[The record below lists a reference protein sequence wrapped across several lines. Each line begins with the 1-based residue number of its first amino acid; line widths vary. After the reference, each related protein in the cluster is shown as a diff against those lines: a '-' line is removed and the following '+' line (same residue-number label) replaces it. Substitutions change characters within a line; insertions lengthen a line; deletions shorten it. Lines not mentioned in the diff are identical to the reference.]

1 MTLCC
6 NAFTPD
12 VTPPTLD
19 DAYTPTSYSQRLDDL
34 LGDTAYMLFAEP
46 TTYKHATEGPEKALW
61 ILAIK
66 NEFDGLRDMGTW
78 EIVSKP
84 DGVKLLKTKWVFKVK
99 RVEGRET
106 IYRAR
111 LVVKGYTQIEGVDYN
126 EIFSPVVR
134 HSTVRLVL
142 AICAHYGLH
151 TRHLDAPKAFVQADI
166 DTDIYM
172 SFPQGFS
179 HKKPGFCLKLK
190 KSLYGLKQASRLF
203 NELVTDFLLSIG
215 FIQCMSDTCLF
226 YLFTDDGSIC
236 IICVYVDDL
245 LLCSSTLEMG
255 DDITLQLEKR
265 FKVKDLGAFTHII
278 GMEVTISDDRH
289 TIELGHTQFITD
301 MLVTYNMDVL
311 SAAPIPMNADFKLFA
326 PTDEPDN
333 DETLYMSSFPYREII
348 GSLLYL
354 MICCRPDICV
364 AVTACAKFC
373 SKPRRVHADAVR
385 QICQYLI
392 GTKKIGL
399 TYTKQTD
406 TGPPILSG
414 YCDTDWAS
422 QDLDFRKSYYGYA
435 FFMSGGPVSWKGLK
449 EIGLQQ
455 LSSTAT
461 EYVGQSEASREA
473 LSLRNTTQEVLT
485 QTLTEAEQ
493 AEPTLIHAD
502 NQGAIKLANNPIAH
516 ARHKHTSLKYH
527 FVRELVK
534 RNLVRFEWIKTDLN
548 IADIMT
554 KPLSKV
560 QFRKLRYKLMGSTF
574 VYPELIKKRRLGQ
587 A

>member
-1 MTLCC
+1 
-6 NAFTPD
+6 
-12 VTPPTLD
+12 
-19 DAYTPTSYSQRLDDL
+19 
-34 LGDTAYMLFAEP
+34 MLFAEP
-46 TTYKHATEGPEKALW
+46 TSYKHATEGPEKALW
-61 ILAIK
+61 ILAIR
-66 NEFDGLRDMGTW
+66 NEFDGLHEMGTW
-78 EIVSKP
+78 DCILKP
-84 DGVKLLKTKWVFKVK
+84 DGVKLLRTKWVFKVK

-172 SFPQGFS
+172 SFPQGFK
-179 HKKPGFCLKLK
+179 HKKAGYCLKLK

-203 NELVTDFLLSIG
+203 NELVTVFLLSIG

-226 YLFTDDGSIC
+226 YFFTDDGSIC

-245 LLCSSTLEMG
+245 LLCSTTKEMG
-255 DDITLQLEKR
+255 DKITLQLEQR
-265 FKVKDLGAFTHII
+265 FSVKDLGAFTHIL
-278 GMEVTISDDRH
+278 GMEVTISEDRY
-289 TIELGHTQFITD
+289 TITLGQLQYITD
-301 MLVTYNMDVL
+301 ILVKYNMDDKTA
-311 SAAPIPMNADFKLFA
+311 SPIPMHADFKLFT
-326 PTDEPDN
+326 PTDEPN
-333 DETLYMSSFPYREII
+333 DDEIQYMSTFPYREMI
-348 GSLLYL
+348 GSLMYL
-354 MICCRPDICV
+354 MICCRPDLSV

-373 SKPRRVHADAVR
+373 AKPRRVHADAIK
-385 QICQYLI
+385 QIFKYLI
-392 GTKKIGL
+392 GTKTLGL
-399 TYTKQTD
+399 TYTRQTD
-406 TGPPILSG
+406 DGAPILSG
-414 YCDTDWAS
+414 CCDTDWAS
-422 QDLDFRKSYYGYA
+422 QDLDFRKSYYGWV

-485 QTLTEAEQ
+485 QTLTEKERS
-493 AEPTLIHAD
+493 EPTVIQAD
-502 NQGAIKLANNPIAH
+502 NQGAINLANNPIAH
-516 ARHKHTSLKYH
+516 ARHKHTSLKFH
-527 FVRELVK
+527 FVRELVR
-534 RNLVRFEWIKTDLN
+534 RNLVRFEWISTEDN

-554 KPLSKV
+554 KPLSKL

-574 VYPELIKKRRLGQ
+574 VYPELVRKRKLGQ